1 VILARTESPDAT
13 RELAGSLAR
22 LVRNGDLLLLSG
34 DLGAGKT
41 AFVQGLGAAL
51 GVEGRITSP
60 TFTLA
65 QEYDGTSLRVNH
77 LDAYRLTEAAEVHDL
92 GLPELLEDGVTVIEW
107 GERLLPGIG
116 SDYLQLRFRFG
127 DPEEDG
133 NVRLI
138 EVAVA
143 GTAWV
148 ARSHL
153 LHDLLRPWCTDGTGS
168 T

>member
-1 VILARTESPDAT
+1 MILVRTESPEAT
-13 RELAGSLAR
+13 RELAGSLAG
-22 LVRNGDLLLLSG
+22 LVREGDLVLLSG

-65 QEYDGTSLRVNH
+65 QEYDGTSLRLNH
-77 LDAYRLTEAAEVHDL
+77 LDVYRLTDSAEVHDL
-92 GLPELLEDGVTVIEW
+92 GLAELLEDGVTVVEW

-116 SDYLQLRFRFG
+116 SDHLQLRFRFA
-127 DPEEDG
+127 DPDEDLD
-133 NVRLI
+133 VRLV
-138 EVAVA
+138 EVAA
-143 GTAWV
+143 TGPTWT

-153 LHDLLRPWCTDGTGS
+153 LHAALRPWCTDGPGS
-168 T
+168 A